1 MKLIESKHHLRNYT
15 GSADKQR
22 GITALGAIILV
33 TFIGLFV
40 YAGMR
45 LVPVYLENMKIAGTF
60 SKLADEF
67 DGQATSRV
75 AILKSM
81 EKRFDVDS
89 VTVISYRDVKVQKT
103 GAGYD
108 LSVEYEHV
116 APFIANVSFSVKFN
130 NKVSLRR

>member
-15 GSADKQR
+15 SSADKQR

-40 YAGMR
+40 YAGIR

-60 SKLADEF
+60 SKLSDEF

-89 VTVISYRDVKVQKT
+89 VTVITYRDVKVQKT